1 MSTGLREELK
11 KYISSLT
18 DKMLDRYDLQIKIEQ
33 KFGEDSEE
41 SSLIELMTGDVVDIH
56 RDLSKILEKYDEDED
71 EDDEEEDYNYNSDYK
86 DQYYKGLN
94 FCGKCGKLI
103 TKSI

>member
-18 DKMLDRYDLQIKIEQ
+18 DKMIDRYDLQIKIEQ
-33 KFGEDSEE
+33 KFGDDSEE
-41 SSLIELMTGDVVDIH
+41 SSLIELMSGDVVDIH

-71 EDDEEEDYNYNSDYK
+71 EDDEEEDYNYKSDYK
-86 DQYYKGLN
+86 DQYYKGL
-94 FCGKCGKLI
+94 
-103 TKSI
+103 KSKQSNLHH

>member
-18 DKMLDRYDLQIKIEQ
+18 DKMIDRYDLQIKIEQ
-33 KFGEDSEE
+33 KFGDDSEE
-41 SSLIELMTGDVVDIH
+41 SSLIELMSGDVVDIH

-71 EDDEEEDYNYNSDYK
+71 EDDEEED
-86 DQYYKGLN
+86 
-94 FCGKCGKLI
+94 GKLI